1 MKIIASFFDQEKLLE
16 SFHQHLLTTQ
26 GLASRTCVARI
37 FYVRPFL
44 EQRRRTNRQK
54 LVLEELVPE
63 DLLNYV
69 LERSAQDSSG
79 RLQALASALR
89 SFGRF
94 LQLSRR
100 SAQPLAA
107 ALPRIAS
114 RGRSSL
120 PDYLTAEQLEV
131 LLGSIDTTTA
141 LGQRNYAII
150 LCLARLG
157 LRAAEVAALTLE
169 QIQWHA
175 GVINLGAGKGR
186 RERQLPLPQDVGRAI
201 ADYLRHRKSPGK
213 TRRVFCAMETGK
225 GLCSMAISQLVRRA
239 LKRAGIQTPRPGAH
253 LLRRT
258 LASHLVQS
266 GVSLKAVADLLGH
279 RCLNTTRLY
288 ASVNHPMLREV
299 SRPWPKEL
307 TR

>member
-1 MKIIASFFDQEKLLE
+1 MKTILSLFDQEKLLE

-26 GLASRTCVARI
+26 GLAPRTCAARI
-37 FYVRPFL
+37 FYVRRFL
-44 EQRRRTNRQK
+44 EERRRTKGQK
-54 LVLEELVPE
+54 LVLEELIPE

-69 LERSAQDSSG
+69 LERSAQDSPG
-79 RLQALASALR
+79 RLQALASSLR

-100 SAQPLAA
+100 STRSLAA

-131 LLGSIDTTTA
+131 LLGSIDTSTA
-141 LGQRNYAII
+141 PGQRNYAMV

-169 QIQWHA
+169 QIQWRA
-175 GVINLGAGKGR
+175 GVISLGAGKGR
-186 RERQLPLPQDVGRAI
+186 RERQLPLPPDVGRAI
-201 ADYLRHRKSPGK
+201 ADYLRQPKSSGK
-213 TRRVFCAMETGK
+213 TRQVFCAIKTGK
-225 GLCSMAISQLVRRA
+225 GLCSMAISQVVRRA

-279 RCLNTTRLY
+279 RCLDTTRLY
-288 ASVNHPMLREV
+288 ASVDYAMLREV
-299 SRPWPKEL
+299 SRPWPKEV